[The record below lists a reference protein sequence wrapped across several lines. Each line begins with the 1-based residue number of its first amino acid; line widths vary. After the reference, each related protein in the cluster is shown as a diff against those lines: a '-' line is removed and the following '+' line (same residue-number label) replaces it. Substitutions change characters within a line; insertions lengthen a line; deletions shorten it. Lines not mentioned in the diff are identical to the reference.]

1 MSTGSSL
8 ERILT
13 YYDLMA
19 IGVASIMGSGGFNLI
34 GDAIRTG
41 GQHFVVS
48 LGIIAAL
55 FQGAS
60 YTYDKAFQEFKSNTS
75 ESDIIHE
82 QFGPIASG
90 AATISIL
97 LFNLVSVS
105 VVLVICSKL
114 LFPRASWSGQISFA
128 LTILAVMTAVVM
140 RGMDLDKNII
150 SIFSAAIV
158 LLLTFVSFAG
168 VIEATTDG
176 IPNTFITPKKEDFVK
191 SLMYFYFV
199 LAGFDALMK
208 FVEETREPEKDI
220 PSSFYWSNILSAILT
235 AGVCF
240 AYVITSSHIPIHEND
255 NIISKIL
262 GTVLGKGVESGVNIL
277 SILLMCITGFIAF
290 LSSTRYLYSISPP
303 NTVLKELNENKVP
316 WATVIIS
323 FIVIF
328 AGILNNH
335 VYTLVMLCD
344 IALTCTLLLVS
355 AAATRLA
362 ITKGEAPVI
371 EGATTLGFI
380 GLLTI
385 SLLYK

>member
-13 YYDLMA
+13 YPDLLA

-41 GQHFVVS
+41 GQQFIVS

-60 YTYDKAFQEFKSNTS
+60 YTYDKVFQEFKTNTS

-82 QFGPIASG
+82 EFGQIASY

-97 LFNLVSVS
+97 LFNLLSVS

-114 LFPRASWSGQISFA
+114 LFPKASWPVQISFA
-128 LTILAVMTAVVM
+128 TMILAVMTGLAM
-140 RGMDLDKNII
+140 KGMDINKNII
-150 SIFSAAIV
+150 SIFSGAIV
-158 LLLTFVSFAG
+158 LLLTFASFAG
-168 VIEATTDG
+168 IIEAATEG
-176 IPNTFITPKKEDFVK
+176 VPNTLITPKKEDFVK

-220 PSSFYWSNILSAILT
+220 PSSFYWSNTLSAILT

-262 GTVLGKGVESGVNIL
+262 GTVLGKGVESGVNIV
-277 SILLMCITGFIAF
+277 SIIMMCITGFIAF
-290 LSSTRYLYSISPP
+290 LSSTRYLYSISPQ

-316 WATVIIS
+316 SAAVLIS
-323 FIVIF
+323 FIVILG
-328 AGILNNH
+328 GILNNH
-335 VYTLVMLCD
+335 IFTLVSMCNM
-344 IALTCTLLLVS
+344 ALTFTLLLVS
-355 AAATRLA
+355 AAATRFA
-362 ITKGEAPVI
+362 ITKGEAPII

-380 GLLTI
+380 YILTM

>member
-1 MSTGSSL
+1 
-8 ERILT
+8 
-13 YYDLMA
+13 MA

-48 LGIIAAL
+48 LGIIVAL

-60 YTYDKAFQEFKSNTS
+60 YTYDKAFQEFKTNTS

-82 QFGPIASG
+82 QFGPIASVT
-90 AATISIL
+90 ATISIL
-97 LFNLVSVS
+97 LFNLISVS

-114 LFPRASWSGQISFA
+114 LFPKASWSGQISFA

-220 PSSFYWSNILSAILT
+220 PSSFYWSNTISAILT

-240 AYVITSSHIPIHEND
+240 AYVVTSSHIPIHEND

-262 GTVLGKGVESGVNIL
+262 GAVLGKGVESGVNIL

-303 NTVLKELNENKVP
+303 NTVLKELNEHKVP

-355 AAATRLA
+355 AAATRMS

-380 GLLTI
+380 GLLTM

>member
-1 MSTGSSL
+1 MSTSSSL

-13 YYDLMA
+13 YPDLLA
-19 IGVASIMGSGGFNLI
+19 IGIASIMGSGGFNLI

-41 GQHFVVS
+41 GQHFVVP

-60 YTYDKAFQEFKSNTS
+60 YTYDKAFQEFKRNTS

-82 QFGPIASG
+82 QFGPIAST
-90 AATISIL
+90 ASTISIL
-97 LFNLVSVS
+97 LFNLLSVS
-105 VVLVICSKL
+105 VVLVMCSKL
-114 LFPRASWSGQISFA
+114 LFPRASWPGQISFA
-128 LTILAVMTAVVM
+128 LTILAVMTALAI
-140 RGMDLDKNII
+140 RGMELNKNII
-150 SIFSAAIV
+150 TIFSAAIV
-158 LLLTFVSFAG
+158 LLLTFASFAG
-168 VIEATTDG
+168 VIELATG
-176 IPNTFITPKKEDFVK
+176 GVPNTQITPKKEDFVK

-199 LAGFDALMK
+199 LAGFEALMK
-208 FVEETREPEKDI
+208 FVEETRQPEKDI
-220 PSSFYWSNILSAILT
+220 PSSFYWSNALSAILT
-235 AGVCF
+235 VAVSF
-240 AYVITSSHIPIHEND
+240 AYVITSGHIPIHEND

-262 GTVLGKGVESGVNIL
+262 GTVLGKGVEPGVNIL

-316 WATVIIS
+316 WAAVLIS

-328 AGILNNH
+328 AGILNNQ
-335 VYTLVMLCD
+335 VYTLVMICD
-344 IALTCTLLLVS
+344 VALTCTLLLVS

-362 ITKGEAPVI
+362 ITKGRVPVI

-380 GLLTI
+380 GILTM